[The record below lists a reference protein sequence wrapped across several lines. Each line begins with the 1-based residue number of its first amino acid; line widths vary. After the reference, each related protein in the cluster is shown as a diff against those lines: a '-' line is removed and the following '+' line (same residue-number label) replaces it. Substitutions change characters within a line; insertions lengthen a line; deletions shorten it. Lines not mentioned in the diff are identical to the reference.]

1 MHDSSLTYTRRPK
14 GTLAMCSLYAFTGA
28 AITASVIFSLLLF
41 LSIHDKL
48 LMQILF
54 GSLAVIFELGKFFA
68 WYEFGERVAR
78 KAFHAAVVALGFY
91 CILAIISIGGSIG
104 GINSATNVAQQ
115 YVDQRDNKVNAI
127 TLQISA
133 IDDEIALNNKAADKY
148 LELQM
153 ISLGVTRIQ
162 KENQILREKQTQLR
176 IERDS
181 VPVSEKGSVISLIAS
196 LAKILNTTTENAQSW
211 LVIFLSVLLDIF
223 AAFFVGLIGEELR
236 FRHSINRKK
245 QQEREQEK
253 ADKAEHLRLL
263 ATQNYIEIEAPAQ
276 LENQSLLIK
285 KQMSVRSS
293 AILQAAQEQDL
304 KCSKKYIAEILQLS
318 IDEID
323 RAFEEFLFFGIVE
336 RKRNNHLRWIR
347 QADVA

>member
-14 GTLAMCSLYAFTGA
+14 GTLAICSLYAFTGA

-68 WYEFGERVAR
+68 WYEFGERIAR
-78 KAFHAAVVALGFY
+78 KAFHAAFIALGFY

-115 YVDQRDNKVNAI
+115 YVDQRDNRVNAI

-162 KENQILREKQTQLR
+162 KENQVLREKQTQLR

-196 LAKILNTTTENAQSW
+196 LAKILNTTTEDAQSW

-236 FRHSINRKK
+236 FRHSISRKK
-245 QQEREQEK
+245 EQEK

-263 ATQNYIEIEAPAQ
+263 ATQSYIEIEAPAQ
-276 LENQSLLIK
+276 LEDQSLLIE

-304 KCSKKYIAEILQLS
+304 KCSKKYIADILQLS
-318 IDEID
+318 IEEID
-323 RAFEEFLFFGIVE
+323 HAFEEFLSFGIVE

>member
-1 MHDSSLTYTRRPK
+1 
-14 GTLAMCSLYAFTGA
+14 MCSLYAFTGA
-28 AITASVIFSLLLF
+28 AIAASVIFSLLLF

-68 WYEFGERVAR
+68 WYEFGERIAR
-78 KAFHAAVVALGFY
+78 KAFHAAIIALGFY

-127 TLQISA
+127 NQQITA
-133 IDDEIALNNKAADKY
+133 IDDEIKLNNKAADKY

-153 ISLGVTRIQ
+153 ISIGVSRIQ
-162 KENQILREKQTQLR
+162 KENQVLRAKQAELR

-181 VPVSEKGSVISLIAS
+181 APVAEQGSVISLIAS

-245 QQEREQEK
+245 EQEK

-263 ATQNYIEIEAPAQ
+263 ATQSYIEIEAPAQ
-276 LENQSLLIK
+276 LEQKVLIE
-285 KQMSVRSS
+285 KQMSVS
-293 AILQAAQEQDL
+293 ASYILQAAQAQDL
-304 KCSKKYIAEILQLS
+304 KCSKKHIAETLDLTIE
-318 IDEID
+318 EID
-323 RAFEEFLFFGIVE
+323 NAFEEFLSFGIVE

>member
-1 MHDSSLTYTRRPK
+1 MHNSSLTYTRRPK
-14 GTLAMCSLYAFTGA
+14 GPLAMCTLYAFTGA

-48 LMQILF
+48 FMQILF

-68 WYEFGERVAR
+68 WYEFGERIAR
-78 KAFHAAVVALGFY
+78 RAFHAALVALGFY
-91 CILAIISIGGSIG
+91 CILALISIGGSIG

-127 TLQISA
+127 NLQISA
-133 IDDEIALNNKAADKY
+133 LDDEIALNNKAADKY

-162 KENQILREKQTQLR
+162 KENQILREEQTQLR
-176 IERDS
+176 IKRDS

-196 LAKILNTTTENAQSW
+196 LAKILNTTAEDAQSW

-236 FRHSINRKK
+236 FRHSIKRKK
-245 QQEREQEK
+245 DQEK
-253 ADKAEHLRLL
+253 AAKAEHLRLL
-263 ATQNYIEIEAPAQ
+263 ATQSYIEMEAPGQ
-276 LENQSLLIK
+276 NQPLLIE
-285 KQMSVRSS
+285 KQMSVSS
-293 AILQAAQEQDL
+293 LAVLKAAQEQDL
-304 KCSKKYIAEILQLS
+304 RCSKKYIAEVLKLS
-318 IDEID
+318 IEDIE
-323 RAFEEFLFFGIVE
+323 RTFEEFLSFGVVE
-336 RKRNNHLRWIR
+336 KKRNNHLRWIR

>member
-28 AITASVIFSLLLF
+28 AIAASVIFSLLLF

-68 WYEFGERVAR
+68 WYEFGERIAR
-78 KAFHAAVVALGFY
+78 KAFHAAIIALGFY

-115 YVDQRDNKVNAI
+115 YVDKRESKVNAVNQ
-127 TLQISA
+127 QILA
-133 IDDEIALNNKAADKY
+133 IDAEIALNNKAADKY
-148 LELQM
+148 LELKM
-153 ISLGVTRIQ
+153 ISIGVTRIQ
-162 KENQILREKQTQLR
+162 NENQILREQQTQLR
-176 IERDS
+176 IERDN
-181 VPVSEKGSVISLIAS
+181 VPVAENGSVISLIAS

-236 FRHSINRKK
+236 FRHSIVRKK
-245 QQEREQEK
+245 NQDK
-253 ADKAEHLRLL
+253 ADKAERLHLL

-276 LENQSLLIK
+276 IEDQPLLIE
-285 KQMSVRSS
+285 KQMSVTSL
-293 AILQAAQEQDL
+293 AVLKATQEQDL
-304 KCSKKYIAEILQLS
+304 RCSKKHIAEVLKLS
-318 IDEID
+318 AEDIEHV
-323 RAFEEFLFFGIVE
+323 FEEFLSFGVVE

>member
-1 MHDSSLTYTRRPK
+1 MHNSSLTYTRRPK
-14 GTLAMCSLYAFTGA
+14 GTLAMVSLYAFTGA
-28 AITASVIFSLLLF
+28 AIAASVIFSLLLF

-68 WYEFGERVAR
+68 WYEFGERIAR
-78 KAFHAAVVALGFY
+78 KAFQAAIVALGFY

-115 YVDQRDNKVNAI
+115 YVDQRASKVNAVNQ
-127 TLQISA
+127 QILA

-162 KENQILREKQTQLR
+162 KENQILREKQATLR

-181 VPVSEKGSVISLIAS
+181 APVAEQGSVISLIAS

-236 FRHSINRKK
+236 FRHSISRKK
-245 QQEREQEK
+245 EQER
-253 ADKAEHLRLL
+253 ANKAEHLRLQ
-263 ATQNYIEIEAPAQ
+263 ATQSYIEIEAPSQ
-276 LENQSLLIK
+276 LEDQSALIE
-285 KQMSVRSS
+285 KQMSKRASV
-293 AILQAAQEQDL
+293 ILQAAQEQGL
-304 KCSKKYIAEILQLS
+304 KCSKRHIAQTLKLS
-318 IDEID
+318 IEEIEH
-323 RAFEEFLFFGIVE
+323 AFDEFLSFGLVE

-347 QADVA
+347 QEDVA

>member
-14 GTLAMCSLYAFTGA
+14 GTLAMCTLYAFTGA
-28 AITASVIFSLLLF
+28 AIAASVIFSLLLF

-48 LMQILF
+48 LMQVLF

-68 WYEFGERVAR
+68 WYEFGERIAR
-78 KAFHAAVVALGFY
+78 KAFHAALIALGFY

-115 YVDQRDNKVNAI
+115 YVDKRESKVNAVNQ
-127 TLQISA
+127 QIAA
-133 IDDEIALNNKAADKY
+133 IDAEIALNNKAADKY

-153 ISLGVTRIQ
+153 ISIGVTRIQ
-162 KENQILREKQTQLR
+162 NENQILREQQTKLR
-176 IERDS
+176 IERDN
-181 VPVSEKGSVISLIAS
+181 VPVAENGSVISLIAS

-236 FRHSINRKK
+236 FRHSIIRKK
-245 QQEREQEK
+245 NQEK
-253 ADKAEHLRLL
+253 VNKAERLQLL
-263 ATQNYIEIEAPAQ
+263 ATKNYIEIEAPTQ
-276 LENQSLLIK
+276 LEQKVLIE
-285 KQMSVRSS
+285 KQMSVSS
-293 AILQAAQEQDL
+293 SYILQAAQAQDL
-304 KCSKKYIAEILQLS
+304 KCSKKHIAETLNLTA
-318 IDEID
+318 DEID
-323 RAFEEFLFFGIVE
+323 IAFEEFLSFGIVE

-347 QADVA
+347 QAEVA